1 MWLENVVV
9 CVCIGLNKVNV
20 LQECSAVLL
29 LAPTRG
35 AELRIR
41 SKPWKCTF
49 LAPILDIPR
58 KTKGTYTKIGAPI

>member
-35 AELRIR
+35 AELRLEEQ
-41 SKPWKCTF
+41 SSEF
-49 LAPILDIPR
+49 GSNLENAPF
-58 KTKGTYTKIGAPI
+58 